1 MAKPQAG
8 DKDLEA
14 AQSAKNRAELCE
26 DVEKLPERPVNKTS
40 SLIGEQPTD
49 GSDLPK
55 PRGSVVAANAPKPT
69 DAITA
74 AAAAAA
80 TAKVRKMPRHRQFL
94 DPKDSKGGFGEK
106 VEHKNIF
113 QSKWVP
119 YETAEETVTLFV
131 GKDQNEADCDEAS
144 LRWTYVL
151 FRIL

>member
-8 DKDLEA
+8 GKDLEA
-14 AQSAKNRAELCE
+14 SQSAKKNGAEPCE
-26 DVEKLPERPVNKTS
+26 DAEKLPERPVNTTS
-40 SLIGEQPTD
+40 SLIDQQPTA

-55 PRGSVVAANAPKPT
+55 PRGSVVAANAPKPI
-69 DAITA
+69 DVIT
-74 AAAAAA
+74 AAAAA
-80 TAKVRKMPRHRQFL
+80 TAKVRKTPKHRQFL

-131 GKDQNEADCDEAS
+131 GKDQNEADSDEAS

-151 FRIL
+151 FRVL

>member
-8 DKDLEA
+8 GKDLEA
-14 AQSAKNRAELCE
+14 SQSAKKNGAEPCE
-26 DVEKLPERPVNKTS
+26 DAEKLPDQ
-40 SLIGEQPTD
+40 QPTA

-55 PRGSVVAANAPKPT
+55 PRGSVVAANAQKPT
-69 DAITA
+69 DVITA
-74 AAAAAA
+74 ATTA
-80 TAKVRKMPRHRQFL
+80 TAKVRKMPKHRQFL

-106 VEHKNIF
+106 VEHKNVF

-131 GKDQNEADCDEAS
+131 GKDQNEADSDEAS

-151 FRIL
+151 FRVL

>member
-14 AQSAKNRAELCE
+14 AQSAKNRTELCE
-26 DVEKLPERPVNKTS
+26 DVEKLPERPVNTTS
-40 SLIGEQPTD
+40 SLIGEQPTA

-55 PRGSVVAANAPKPT
+55 PRGSVVAANALKPI
-69 DAITA
+69 DAIT
-74 AAAAAA
+74 AAAAA

-151 FRIL
+151 FRILLS

>member
-8 DKDLEA
+8 GKDLEA
-14 AQSAKNRAELCE
+14 SHSAKNRAELCE
-26 DVEKLPERPVNKTS
+26 DAEKLPERPVNTTS
-40 SLIGEQPTD
+40 SFIGEQPTA

-69 DAITA
+69 DA
-74 AAAAAA
+74 AAA
-80 TAKVRKMPRHRQFL
+80 TAKVRKIPKHRQFL
-94 DPKDSKGGFGEK
+94 DPKDSKGGFDEK

-131 GKDQNEADCDEAS
+131 GKDQNEADSDEAS